1 MEEKLEGAKKEEIK
15 TEEVKIEEPKKQEG
29 EIDVWKKL
37 ESLETSLSSTMKN
50 LEEMTKKILEMEIEE
65 TIPKPPPVVEV
76 ERKRSLLSKIW
87 NG

>member
-1 MEEKLEGAKKEEIK
+1 MEEIRVAGN
-15 TEEVKIEEPKKQEG
+15 EPVNHDEK
-29 EIDVWKKL
+29 
-37 ESLETSLSSTMKN
+37 M
-50 LEEMTKKILEMEIEE
+50 EEMTKKILEMEIEE